1 MEADLKTYYQ
11 INKTAILARQKQYKE
26 QNKDAIKLKN
36 KEYRDTHKTI
46 RGASFMCEC
55 GSKYTHNHQARHFA
69 TKKHINYMNSNTYSS
84 GS

>member
-26 QNKDAIKLKN
+26 ENKDAIKLKN
-36 KEYRDTHKTI
+36 REYRDTHKTI

-55 GSKYTHNHQARHFA
+55 GSKYIHNHQARHFA
-69 TKKHINYMNSNTYSS
+69 TKKHINYMNLQNIS
-84 GS
+84 